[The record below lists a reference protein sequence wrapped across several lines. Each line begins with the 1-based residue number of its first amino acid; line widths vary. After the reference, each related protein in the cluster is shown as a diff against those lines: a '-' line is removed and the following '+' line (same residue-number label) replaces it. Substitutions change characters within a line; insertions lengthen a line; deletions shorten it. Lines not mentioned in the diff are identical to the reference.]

1 MNAVL
6 VNREENTTV
15 DIIKFI
21 MAILVIGIHTEPFS
35 FNIWLD
41 RGYGIIT
48 RLCVPFFFIIGAYY
62 FFLRNKPLKKYLM
75 RILGLYVLWSI
86 IYLPFDITRLC
97 QMDVPSILYRY
108 LWAGNEHALWYLWGT
123 ITATLIVYFL
133 RKKLSTWTVLLI
145 SSLFL
150 IVGCLGSTWSPLMNQ
165 LSIGGIIQIVNT
177 LGCRNGLFYASV
189 YVALGMYIAKK
200 NTEPISEQK
209 NVLGFIV
216 SMLCLVVESIFCI
229 LVLHTDTTILW
240 ISVLP
245 ASYFLVRITLSVDLR
260 ISKLTAVFMRK
271 VSTLIFVSHSLFI
284 ELLRLFGIGN
294 HIVLFLGTA
303 ILSILFGTVVV
314 KISEKVPILKNLY

>member
-86 IYLPFDITRLC
+86 IYLPFDITRLH

-133 RKKLSTWTVLLI
+133 RKKLSTQTVLLI
-145 SSLFL
+145 SSLLL

-165 LSIGGIIQIVNT
+165 MPIVWGGV
-177 LGCRNGLFYASV
+177 
-189 YVALGMYIAKK
+189 
-200 NTEPISEQK
+200 
-209 NVLGFIV
+209 
-216 SMLCLVVESIFCI
+216 
-229 LVLHTDTTILW
+229 
-240 ISVLP
+240 
-245 ASYFLVRITLSVDLR
+245 
-260 ISKLTAVFMRK
+260 
-271 VSTLIFVSHSLFI
+271 
-284 ELLRLFGIGN
+284 
-294 HIVLFLGTA
+294 
-303 ILSILFGTVVV
+303 
-314 KISEKVPILKNLY
+314 